1 MKTSGHKESRSFL
14 ECIGDSFLTQVIE
27 ETAWV
32 HALLDIRANK
42 EELLRNVKAGG
53 SLGCSEHGMV
63 EFGMLRREEGK
74 KQDRSPEL
82 QESRI

>member
-32 HALLDIRANK
+32 HALLDIT
-42 EELLRNVKAGG
+42 
-53 SLGCSEHGMV
+53 C
-63 EFGMLRREEGK
+63 
-74 KQDRSPEL
+74 KQGRTA
-82 QESRI
+82 